1 MGNGRADGERI
12 GDMSDNRRFERFVSK
27 NGSALNEQPDV
38 PRDSLAQ
45 TDNEIFG
52 GQSST
57 GQRQVAKPISI
68 FDIHPDPVQPR
79 RAIPSV
85 VLNSWNYGDP
95 HVLYAYWLNFAE
107 MELSGTESNG
117 ASEEW
122 LRARV
127 VGQYEEE
134 WNFPDELG
142 PVMRSLLEV
151 ADLAGSILRD
161 GLTNPI
167 TVVQRGDQYAIET
180 GERRW
185 LAYQLL
191 YEVTRDVKW
200 SKIPARAVE
209 TFDVF
214 RQAAENNQRQN
225 LNAISRARQYA
236 ILLMAMHPQKEF
248 APYEV
253 FQSDQAYY
261 AQALD
266 LNTPYGQSET
276 LLNAMGVTH
285 RSALTDMRTILSV
298 PLEVWTA
305 ADDENWSARRI
316 LELLDTPNNSPK
328 ENNRPAPSRWISDEA
343 HRAWSY
349 IRSLDSRKRSA
360 DEKNLTQIKIDQIRK
375 DLDEVERKLWE

>member
-1 MGNGRADGERI
+1 
-12 GDMSDNRRFERFVSK
+12 MSENRRFGRFAGQ
-27 NGSALNEQPDV
+27 NGSALNEQLDV
-38 PRDSLAQ
+38 PRDSLVQ

-52 GQSST
+52 GQSPT

-107 MELSGTESNG
+107 MELSGDESNG